1 MRITRFGSILA
12 LAVAAAGGAAAP
24 SEEARPL
31 RATQAPT
38 DLDIDALKREVLI
51 DVDSRRDFTRQMVDM
66 IFSFGEL
73 GFQEVE
79 TSRYVTDILREHG
92 FTIEEGISGVPT
104 AWMATWGS
112 GRPVISLGADID
124 GIPQSSQKPGVAY
137 RDPIV
142 PGAPGHGEG
151 HSAGQAVNVTAALAV
166 KKIMERERIPGT
178 LKLWP
183 GVAASPTWNS

>member
-1 MRITRFGSILA
+1 MRVSGSLAILA
-12 LAVAAAGGAAAP
+12 LALVWVVGSTAATSGEAP
-24 SEEARPL
+24 PL
-31 RATQAPT
+31 SATQTAT
-38 DLDIDALKREVLI
+38 DLDVDALKREALV
-51 DVDSRRDFTRQMVDM
+51 DVDSRSDFTQQMVDM

-73 GFQEVE
+73 GFQEFE
-79 TSRYVTDILREHG
+79 TSKYVTDILRENG

-142 PGAPGHGEG
+142 AGAPG
-151 HSAGQAVNVTAALAV
+151 TADD
-166 KKIMERERIPGT
+166 
-178 LKLWP
+178 W
-183 GVAASPTWNS
+183 

>member
-12 LAVAAAGGAAAP
+12 LALVAAAGGAAAP
-24 SEEARPL
+24 SEEARAL

-79 TSRYVTDILREHG
+79 TSR
-92 FTIEEGISGVPT
+92 
-104 AWMATWGS
+104 
-112 GRPVISLGADID
+112 VITGAARSRW
-124 GIPQSSQKPGVAY
+124 PRRS
-137 RDPIV
+137 R
-142 PGAPGHGEG
+142 
-151 HSAGQAVNVTAALAV
+151 T
-166 KKIMERERIPGT
+166 RERR
-178 LKLWP
+178 
-183 GVAASPTWNS
+183 